1 MGVGTNSG
9 EIVENSN
16 VLLVVEDDDE
26 MRELLRVEL
35 EAEGFTILTA
45 NDGVQGVNTARSLK
59 PDVILM
65 DIQMPEMNGIEAT
78 KRLKEDKGTL
88 HIPVIMVTSVETKED
103 IVKGLE
109 VGAIDY
115 ITKPF
120 FLPELKARVGAVLR
134 FVNLYN
140 DLIILKEQLI
150 KQEMLETVR
159 ELTWLIKGAV
169 NDHFEIILEKFDN
182 LRQDQKY
189 ISKDDLYLIKD
200 ASYNIMSTVINLNT
214 LDSFTLKIYET
225 ISDIVDR
232 AH

>member
-1 MGVGTNSG
+1 MGVGTGSG
-9 EIVENSN
+9 ELREKSN
-16 VLLVVEDDDE
+16 LLLVVEDDDE

-35 EAEGFTILTA
+35 ESEGFSILTA
-45 NDGVQGVNTARSLK
+45 INGAQGVSTARSRK

-78 KRLKEDKGTL
+78 KILKEDKDTQ
-88 HIPVIMVTSVETKED
+88 HIPVIMVTSIETKED
-103 IVKGLE
+103 MVKGLE

-140 DLIILKEQLI
+140 DLIKLKEQLI
-150 KQEMLETVR
+150 KQDMLETIR
-159 ELTWLIKGAV
+159 ELTWLVKGAV

-182 LRQDQKY
+182 LRQQQKH
-189 ISKDDLYLIKD
+189 ISDDDLYLIKD
-200 ASYNIMSTVINLNT
+200 ASYNIMSTVVNLNT